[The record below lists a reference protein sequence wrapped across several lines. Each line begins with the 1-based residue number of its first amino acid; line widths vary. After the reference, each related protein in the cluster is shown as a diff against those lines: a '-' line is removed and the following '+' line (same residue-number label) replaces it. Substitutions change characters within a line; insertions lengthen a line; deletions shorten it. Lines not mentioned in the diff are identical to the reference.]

1 MVKKPIEGHVVDE
14 FMIGNTKVKIC
25 DDYCRDKSPEYIQMT
40 LKRIAANALAA
51 FNAVEYSNT
60 TVK

>member
-1 MVKKPIEGHVVDE
+1 MVKKPIEGHIVEE

-51 FNAVEYSNT
+51 FNAVEH
-60 TVK
+60 